1 MDDISRK
8 FRAVDW
14 GNVKRQVRSMQKA
27 TASSL
32 KDMVMTD
39 LENKVRAATNE
50 SPWAASGSDLMEIAQ
65 ASFSREDYALITSI
79 LWQRLGSTRWRCV
92 YKALEMLRHLLMHG
106 SSRILDESR
115 AAVTHIEALEHYRS
129 IDPVTRKDD
138 GVNVRRRAKH
148 VAALIR
154 DERLLQEERDANKAL
169 RAKLG
174 SSGRNTSGTRIG
186 GISSDDYHY
195 GSGPGPDSGL
205 SRRRSDEDDDGYGGG
220 DDGYRDGG
228 YGRRDDEYGD
238 DGGYDRRRD
247 RQDGRAGGGGYDDA
261 PARRGEPQA
270 GAKAP
275 PSSVD
280 DLLGGG
286 RKRQVRQHRRREG
299 ICFSW
304 TAATGT
310 TMTLTRG
317 VWAVAAALGCHR
329 PWPMTSW
336 RPSLRATPPPRRA
349 VRAPVARR

>member
-228 YGRRDDEYGD
+228 YGRRDDEYGTALLHTPLLFCNTGSD
-238 DGGYDRRRD
+238 LFQLLRR
-247 RQDGRAGGGGYDDA
+247 
-261 PARRGEPQA
+261 
-270 GAKAP
+270 
-275 PSSVD
+275 S
-280 DLLGGG
+280 
-286 RKRQVRQHRRREG
+286 
-299 ICFSW
+299 
-304 TAATGT
+304 
-310 TMTLTRG
+310 
-317 VWAVAAALGCHR
+317 
-329 PWPMTSW
+329 
-336 RPSLRATPPPRRA
+336 PRRQ
-349 VRAPVARR
+349 RLPLLHPTIL

>member
-92 YKALEMLRHLLMHG
+92 YKGLEMLRHLLMHG

-138 GVNVRRRAKH
+138 GINVRRRAK
-148 VAALIR
+148 AA
-154 DERLLQEERDANKAL
+154 
-169 RAKLG
+169 
-174 SSGRNTSGTRIG
+174 TSAAAAAAT
-186 GISSDDYHY
+186 
-195 GSGPGPDSGL
+195 PAVVFCC
-205 SRRRSDEDDDGYGGG
+205 RRRRPVRRPSARGARRALGGPSASG
-220 DDGYRDGG
+220 SPPQRWHPSARRRRWL
-228 YGRRDDEYGD
+228 GRRWSIA
-238 DGGYDRRRD
+238 
-247 RQDGRAGGGGYDDA
+247 Q
-261 PARRGEPQA
+261 
-270 GAKAP
+270 
-275 PSSVD
+275 
-280 DLLGGG
+280 
-286 RKRQVRQHRRREG
+286 
-299 ICFSW
+299 
-304 TAATGT
+304 
-310 TMTLTRG
+310 
-317 VWAVAAALGCHR
+317 R
-329 PWPMTSW
+329 PD
-336 RPSLRATPPPRRA
+336 
-349 VRAPVARR
+349 